1 MGISENTEKDHD
13 GELEDAREAL
23 MPKNSSYEVGSG
35 SQSSS
40 NCTGNAWMVY
50 LSTFVAVAG
59 SFEVGSC
66 VSASSS
72 IPFQL

>member
-1 MGISENTEKDHD
+1 MENDHD
-13 GELEDAREAL
+13 GALEDAREPL
-23 MPKNSSYEVGSG
+23 MPNNSSCEEGSG
-35 SQSSS
+35 SQCSS
-40 NCTGNAWMVY
+40 NNTGTAWMVY

-72 IPFQL
+72 FPFQL